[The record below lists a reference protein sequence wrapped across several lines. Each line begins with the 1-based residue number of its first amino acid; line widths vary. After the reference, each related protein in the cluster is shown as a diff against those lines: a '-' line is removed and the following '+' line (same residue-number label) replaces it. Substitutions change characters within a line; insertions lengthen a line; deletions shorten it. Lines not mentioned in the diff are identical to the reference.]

1 MLCGSRA
8 GVFAT
13 GKAEGHKARES
24 GAPGRLCTGQGRG
37 QRGRRVSEGRGVRV
51 PKYSL
56 LLPPQPLGC
65 SVFQAAREEQG
76 RTERSV
82 WRSASRDKAGT
93 VGWGVPEGRGV
104 RVPKYSPLL
113 PPQPLG

>member
-65 SVFQAAREEQG
+65 SAFQAAREELGWTDRPDLKVCLTGQG
-76 RTERSV
+76 GDS
-82 WRSASRDKAGT
+82 G
-93 VGWGVPEGRGV
+93 VGSTRG
-104 RVPKYSPLL
+104 KESESL
-113 PPQPLG
+113 